1 MKGEGESVKGV
12 VLEGQ
17 RLPGSWAGALSPA
30 KRRSRLI
37 VASNRLPVVLGK
49 DGEGRWSVKPGSGG
63 LITALVPVL
72 QERGGT
78 WIGWPGTSNGDG
90 DLAHAVTQAGEHFGY
105 TLRPVILS
113 PAEIEG
119 FYAGFANEVLWPLF
133 HDLQSLCNFDSQY
146 WQSYREVN
154 RRFAEAIR
162 ETATGEDLIWIHDY
176 HLMHVAADLR
186 KLGVQ
191 STVGFFLHSP
201 FPPLDI
207 FLKLPWRTAL
217 LQGLLQC
224 DLIGLQTLRDRR
236 NLVQCLQS
244 LFKGIK
250 IQGKGQVLTATTSDR
265 QVRIG
270 HFPISIDYN
279 AFVKRAA
286 TRAVVDQAKELRDRL
301 PEGKLILSVDRLDYT
316 KGILCRLRA
325 FRHALARYPE
335 LRGRVSLLQVVVPSR
350 VDVPE
355 YLRLKTAIE
364 ELVGAINGEWA
375 QPGDWLP
382 IWYVFGSLRATDL
395 IAYYRAADIALVT
408 PLKDGMNLVAKE
420 YCACT
425 IDDEGVLILSE
436 FAGAAAQLG
445 RGALLVNPYD
455 TEGVA
460 DAIHRGCRMSDDQR
474 WARMRRLRRSIRRN
488 DVFRWADGFLRAA
501 LAEDVN
507 ASSPARKLRLV
518 AGTIGDLHRFG
529 GLDRAIRPSGMH

>member
-1 MKGEGESVKGV
+1 MKGEGDNVKGW
-12 VLEGQ
+12 EGQ
-17 RLPGSWAGALSPA
+17 SLSGSWAGARSPA

-49 DGEGRWSVKPGSGG
+49 DREGRWNVKPGSGG

-90 DLAHAVTQAGEHFGY
+90 GLVHAVTQAGEHFGY
-105 TLRPVILS
+105 ALRPVMLS
-113 PAEIEG
+113 PAEVEG

-133 HDLQSLCNFDSQY
+133 HDLQSFCNFDSQY

-286 TRAVVDQAKELRDRL
+286 APAVADQGKELRDRL

-382 IWYVFGSLRATDL
+382 IWYVFGSLSATDL

-445 RGALLVNPYD
+445 RSALLVNPYD
-455 TEGVA
+455 MEGVA

-474 WARMRRLRRSIRRN
+474 RARMRRLRRSIRRN
-488 DVFRWADGFLRAA
+488 DVFRWADAFLRAA

-518 AGTIGDLHRFG
+518 AGTIGDLHRFA
-529 GLDRAIRPSGMH
+529 GLERAIRPSGMH

>member
-1 MKGEGESVKGV
+1 MSRSKDSIKGMR
-12 VLEGQ
+12 LEGQ
-17 RLPGSWAGALSPA
+17 YLPGSWTGALSPA
-30 KRRSRLI
+30 KRIRRLI
-37 VASNRLPVVLGK
+37 VASNRLPIVLGK
-49 DGEGRWSVKPGSGG
+49 DGQGRWSVKPASGG
-63 LITALVPVL
+63 LVTAMVPVL

-90 DLAHAVTQAGEHFGY
+90 DLIPAVTQAGERFGY
-105 TLRPVILS
+105 TLRPVLLS
-113 PAEIEG
+113 PGEVEG
-119 FYAGFANEVLWPLF
+119 FYAGFSNEVLWPLF
-133 HDLQSLCNFDSQY
+133 HDLQSFCSFDPGY

-162 ETATGEDLIWIHDY
+162 ETASGEDLIWIHDY

-186 KLGVQ
+186 KLGVR

-244 LFKGIK
+244 LCKGIK

-265 QVRIG
+265 EVRIG

-279 AFVKRAA
+279 AFVKRTA
-286 TRAVVDQAKELRDRL
+286 TQAIADRAKELRDHL

-325 FRHALARYPE
+325 FRHALVRYPE

-364 ELVGAINGEWA
+364 ELVGATNGEWA
-375 QPGDWLP
+375 EPGGWLP
-382 IWYVFGSLRATDL
+382 IWHVFGSLSATDL
-395 IAYYRAADIALVT
+395 ISYYRAADIALVT

-445 RGALLVNPYD
+445 KGALLVNPYD
-455 TEGVA
+455 TAGVA
-460 DAIHRGCRMSDDQR
+460 DAIHRACRMGDDQR
-474 WARMRRLRRSIRRN
+474 RARMRRLRHSIRRN
-488 DVFRWADGFLRAA
+488 DVFRWADTFLRAA
-501 LAEDVN
+501 LAEEVN

-518 AGTIGDLHRFG
+518 AGSLPTHYRLPLTPVH
-529 GLDRAIRPSGMH
+529 

>member
-1 MKGEGESVKGV
+1 MKKV
-12 VLEGQ
+12 VLEDQ
-17 RLPGSWAGALSPA
+17 RSPGSWVGAPSPIKPSPVKK
-30 KRRSRLI
+30 KRRLI
-37 VASNRLPVVLGK
+37 VASNRLPVVLRK
-49 DGEGRWSVKPGSGG
+49 DRESRWRVEPGSGG
-63 LITALVPVL
+63 LVTALGPVL
-72 QERGGT
+72 QGRGGT
-78 WIGWPGTSNGDG
+78 WIGWPRTSDG
-90 DLAHAVTQAGEHFGY
+90 DADLVPAVTQACGHLGY

-113 PAEIEG
+113 SLEVEG

-133 HDLQSLCNFDSQY
+133 HDLQSFCNFDPHY
-146 WQSYREVN
+146 WQAYREVN
-154 RRFAEAIR
+154 RRFAEVIR
-162 ETATGEDLIWIHDY
+162 QTATGDDLIWIHDY
-176 HLMHVAADLR
+176 HLMHAAADLR

-207 FLKLPWRTAL
+207 FLKLPWRAAL

-236 NLVQCLQS
+236 NLVQCLQT
-244 LFKGIK
+244 LFNGIK

-270 HFPISIDYN
+270 HFPISIDYH
-279 AFVKRAA
+279 AFAKRAA
-286 TRAVVDQAKELRDRL
+286 TRAVADQARNLRDRL

-316 KGILCRLRA
+316 KGILCRLAA

-335 LRGRVSLLQVVVPSR
+335 LRGRVSLLQIVVPSR

-355 YLRLKTAIE
+355 YQKLKTAIE
-364 ELVGAINGEWA
+364 ERVGAINGEWA
-375 QPGDWLP
+375 EPGDWLP
-382 IWYVFGSLRATDL
+382 IWYVFGSLPATDL

-425 IDDEGVLILSE
+425 VDDEGVLILSE

-455 TEGVA
+455 TEAVA
-460 DAIHRGCRMSDDQR
+460 DAIHRGCRMSDGQKR
-474 WARMRRLRRSIRRN
+474 ARMRRLRRSIRRN
-488 DVFRWADGFLRAA
+488 DVFRWADAFLRAA
-501 LAEDVN
+501 FAEEVKT
-507 ASSPARKLRLV
+507 SSPAWRPRTLARPL
-518 AGTIGDLHRFG
+518 GDARHFA
-529 GLDRAIRPSGMH
+529 GLDTTLSPSGMH

>member
-1 MKGEGESVKGV
+1 
-12 VLEGQ
+12 
-17 RLPGSWAGALSPA
+17 
-30 KRRSRLI
+30 
-37 VASNRLPVVLGK
+37 
-49 DGEGRWSVKPGSGG
+49 
-63 LITALVPVL
+63 
-72 QERGGT
+72 
-78 WIGWPGTSNGDG
+78 
-90 DLAHAVTQAGEHFGY
+90 
-105 TLRPVILS
+105 
-113 PAEIEG
+113 
-119 FYAGFANEVLWPLF
+119 
-133 HDLQSLCNFDSQY
+133 
-146 WQSYREVN
+146 
-154 RRFAEAIR
+154 
-162 ETATGEDLIWIHDY
+162 
-176 HLMHVAADLR
+176 MHVAADLR

-236 NLVQCLQS
+236 NLVQCLQF

-286 TRAVVDQAKELRDRL
+286 TRAVADQGKELRDRL
-301 PEGKLILSVDRLDYT
+301 PEGKMILSVDRLDYT

-382 IWYVFGSLRATDL
+382 IWYVFGSLSATDL

-445 RGALLVNPYD
+445 RSALLVNPYD

-460 DAIHRGCRMSDDQR
+460 DAINRGCRMSDDQR
-474 WARMRRLRRSIRRN
+474 RARMRRLRRSSAGTMSSGGLMRSCARRSQ
-488 DVFRWADGFLRAA
+488 RTLTPLRPPGSCVWL
-501 LAEDVN
+501 LAPSEISTVSG
-507 ASSPARKLRLV
+507 ASTGRYVPPVCTEKSSPRRSGSIRLGSAPLGNKRGV
-518 AGTIGDLHRFG
+518 FA
-529 GLDRAIRPSGMH
+529 GLDLPAPAPPSHPAQDPGSWPS

>member
-1 MKGEGESVKGV
+1 MKGV
-12 VLEGQ
+12 VLEDQ
-17 RLPGSWAGALSPA
+17 RLRDSWGGAPGSV

-63 LITALVPVL
+63 LITALDPVL

-90 DLAHAVTQAGEHFGY
+90 DLVHAVTQAGEHFGY
-105 TLRPVILS
+105 RLRPMMLS

-133 HDLQSLCNFDSQY
+133 HDLQSFCNFDSQY

-236 NLVQCLQS
+236 NLVQCLQF

-286 TRAVVDQAKELRDRL
+286 AQAVADQGKELRDRL

-382 IWYVFGSLRATDL
+382 IWYVFGSLSATDL

-445 RGALLVNPYD
+445 RSALLVNPYD
-455 TEGVA
+455 MEGVA

-474 WARMRRLRRSIRRN
+474 RARMRRLRRSIRRN
-488 DVFRWADGFLRAA
+488 DVFRWADAFLRAA

-518 AGTIGDLHRFG
+518 AGTIGDLHRFR